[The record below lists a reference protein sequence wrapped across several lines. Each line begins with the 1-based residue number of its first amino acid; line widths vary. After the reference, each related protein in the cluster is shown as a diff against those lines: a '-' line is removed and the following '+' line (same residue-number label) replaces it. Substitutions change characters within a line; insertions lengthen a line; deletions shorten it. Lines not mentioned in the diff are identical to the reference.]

1 MSYSDKESVIP
12 GEIKYKESTVLNGL
26 AKADASF
33 DFKPVMEKW
42 KDSTFRE
49 LTTGTSG
56 LSLAQ
61 LVASAAEIQMRT
73 LADAR
78 KICRTELVPER
89 GGMVYH
95 FQFAQAVAG
104 STLTE
109 GTDATAVDITLA
121 DKTATLN
128 VWIIRTDISDIVS
141 RQAGVNLSQLV
152 GEAHGNA
159 MIEKVN
165 SDIYTALKAA
175 TTTNTAATVGAANDG
190 LVATLGWSAMFKA
203 RQLVASQRGMPNRFI
218 TSPLK
223 MYELLNQNL
232 TNIQFYSALQDYIT
246 SGHVGQIMG
255 MDITEDPV
263 YGETFTGTTGEQY
276 ATVAFGG
283 HAIGY
288 AVAEEVQTAIQRW
301 EPQVGFRVV
310 THLTAKS
317 TLVAEPWVTNIHH
330 L

>member
-1 MSYSDKESVIP
+1 MSNE
-12 GEIKYKESTVLNGL
+12 VLSISENV
-26 AKADASF
+26 DPNF
-33 DFKPVMEKW
+33 DFKPIMLKLKNNSFKELAVNDGLFK
-42 KDSTFRE
+42 E

-78 KICRTELVPER
+78 KLCRTELVPAQ

-104 STLTE
+104 TTLTE
-109 GTDATAVDITLA
+109 GNDVSAVDITLA

-128 VWIIRTDISDIVS
+128 TWVIRTDLSDIVS
-141 RQAGVNLSQLV
+141 RQSGVNLSQIV

-159 MIEKVN
+159 MVEKVN
-165 SDIYTALKAA
+165 ADIYTALKSG
-175 TTTNTAATVGAANDG
+175 TTTNTTATVGVAND
-190 LVATLGWSAMFKA
+190 ATEAALTWASMFKA
-203 RQLVASQRGMPNRFI
+203 RQLIASQRGMPNRFV

-223 MYELLNQNL
+223 MYLLLNTNL

-276 ATVAFGG
+276 ASVCFGG
-283 HAIGY
+283 HTVGY
-288 AVAEEVQTAIQRW
+288 AVAEEVQSAVQRW
-301 EPQVGFRVV
+301 EIQVGFRVV

-317 TLVAEPWVTNIHH
+317 TLVAEPWVANIHH
-330 L
+330 V